1 MNPELLFNQY
11 ITPVYITTTNMVT
24 PIANIN
30 FGYLYTNV
38 VEFATT
44 IWQICVVVVCTFV
57 FIAKEACVAIN
68 DNLTTTEKILTTLC
82 LYNFITYLISYSSSN
97 DKQSKVQETFN
108 SIEKQL
114 DYLKTSDK
122 MRDNWEH
129 LWLQEIRNMHN
140 ENNTKFKDIET
151 VLNSQKR
158 VVDAQT
164 KNEKEILKSVT
175 ELSKEIK
182 RIKNELN
189 KYL

>member
-30 FGYLYTNV
+30 FSSPYDIL
-38 VEFATT
+38 VEMATT
-44 IWQICVVVVCTFV
+44 IWQICSVVVCTFV
-57 FIAKEACVAIN
+57 FIVKEACVAIN
-68 DNLTTTEKILTTLC
+68 DKLTTTEKILTTLC
-82 LYNFITYLISYSSSN
+82 LYNFITYLISYSGSN
-97 DKQSKVQETFN
+97 DKQLKLQEKFD
-108 SIEKQL
+108 SIEKQISSL
-114 DYLKTSDK
+114 RTSER
-122 MRDNWEH
+122 MRDNWEQ
-129 LWLQEIRNMHN
+129 LWVEEIRNMYN
-140 ENNTKFKDIET
+140 ENDKKFKDIET

-175 ELSKEIK
+175 EISKDIK